1 MSGSLSDNWDI
12 SVWPNPYNNELQ
24 YYTDRAKNVKIQN
37 GKMIITPRK
46 ENYEHRQYTSG
57 RVTSKYSFRYGRV
70 EVTAKSPKGNFQ
82 FKTLCFFADFS
93 SNHIHGFIFCYFLKS
108 N

>member
-57 RVTSKYSFRYGRV
+57 RVTSKYSFKYGRV

-82 FKTLCFFADFS
+82 LNMLFSRIFLQTIFMASFLLIFF
-93 SNHIHGFIFCYFLKS
+93 
-108 N
+108 